1 MTIPVGASLLPNL
14 AGWQVLN
21 RTAAAEKARVLK
33 QPEVAREIEYF
44 KANIGKVKTPADLV
58 KDRRLLAVALEA
70 YGLGADV
77 NAQGRVRKVLEEGT
91 LDPKALANQ
100 LIDPRYKEMAKDFAF
115 DITANLQLLDPKFVQ
130 SVVDRYGV
138 AKFESAVG
146 AGNEALRNAVYF
158 QRKIGSVT
166 SWYTVLADKGL
177 FAVAKTALNLPDSFS
192 KLDVD
197 RQKEILESKFKLAD
211 FKKPGQTDAFIKR
224 YLAINAATTT
234 QAASTSPAVQL
245 LTAMNARHQQTFGLS
260 TDTLTALLATQGL
273 R

>member
-1 MTIPVGASLLPNL
+1 MTVSVGASLLPSL

-21 RTAAAEKARVLK
+21 RTAEAEKARVMT
-33 QPEVAREIEYF
+33 QPQVAREIEYF
-44 KANIGKVKTPADLV
+44 KANIGKVQTPADLV

-70 YGLGADV
+70 YGLGADI
-77 NAQGRVRKVLEEGT
+77 NAQARVRKVLEQGT

-115 DITANLQLLDPKFVQ
+115 DITANLQLQDPKFVQ

-146 AGNEALRNAVYF
+146 DGNEALRNAMYF
-158 QRKIGSVT
+158 QRKIGSIT
-166 SWYTVLADKGL
+166 NWYDVLADKGL
-177 FAVAKTALNLPDSFS
+177 FAVAKTALSLPDSFS
-192 KLDVD
+192 TLDVD
-197 RQKEILESKFKLAD
+197 RQNEILQSKFKLEN
-211 FKKPGQTDAFIKR
+211 FKKPGETDAFIKR

-234 QAASTSPAVQL
+234 QAGPTSPALQL
-245 LTAMNARHQQTFGLS
+245 LTAMNAPQQSFGLS
-260 TDTLTALLATQGL
+260 TETLTALLATQGL